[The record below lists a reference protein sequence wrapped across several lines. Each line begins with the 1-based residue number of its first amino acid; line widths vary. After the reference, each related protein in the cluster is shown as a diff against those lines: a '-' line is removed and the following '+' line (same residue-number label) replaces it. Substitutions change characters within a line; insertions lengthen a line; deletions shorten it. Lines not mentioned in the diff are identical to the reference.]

1 MPYAQRGLKY
11 ALTTKAVLGKN
22 LMKTIQKKGTLEAVT
37 FCNKQAY
44 PLTDSMSLVHNA
56 LIKRVTDQ
64 PRNPSNKANTEEL
77 GYIKSYKQIIANN
90 EEPKPITKELDTKVK
105 VYYPIITNNMCLQCH
120 GKPNETI
127 QPRTLKLIKQLYP
140 NDKAIGY
147 DINEVRGI
155 WSVTFNKENKKR
167 YE

>member
-56 LIKRVTDQ
+56 IIKRVTDQ
-64 PRNPSNKANTEEL
+64 PRNPSNKR
-77 GYIKSYKQIIANN
+77 IRHKSKGIL
-90 EEPKPITKELDTKVK
+90 P
-105 VYYPIITNNMCLQCH
+105 YYNQ
-120 GKPNETI
+120 
-127 QPRTLKLIKQLYP
+127 
-140 NDKAIGY
+140 
-147 DINEVRGI
+147 
-155 WSVTFNKENKKR
+155 
-167 YE
+167 